1 MEKIYN
7 HSWETSLTE
16 SVGIEKSKF
25 PHLKFISIKN
35 REFLNSYLS
44 SNSTSGNLGFLIY
57 KTEIRILKGSC

>member
-25 PHLKFISIKN
+25 PHFQFVSSRII
-35 REFLNSYLS
+35 EF
-44 SNSTSGNLGFLIY
+44 
-57 KTEIRILKGSC
+57 